1 MAKCTGSRDEGDRAD
16 VHVHLAIRRSSF
28 DRGFFMMRRI
38 LPLLCVL
45 LAGLAV
51 VAVPGSLAQER
62 EELPEEARQELEER
76 GLTIDE
82 ARQRLRQL
90 GIDPSNPEQAA
101 RRARQL
107 GVPEARVQALLQA
120 ARQRQDTTDVDTRPG
135 RTLRNPPFPV
145 LAGTPQ
151 IEPDSISVGQLPVDI
166 EVNVPLRSQN
176 QIQRVQPGFLTAG
189 GDSVALRNV
198 QRIRGSVINGTWRGN
213 LTIPSDTSAGTW
225 TLFVRAATPDTNV
238 TLSTGRR
245 LTIFPRGE
253 LPEQDTVRA
262 ARDTLEYFGYDT
274 FETIPEA
281 FTPQPTGPA
290 DGSYV
295 VGPDDELRL
304 TVWGGA
310 EFTYELPVDQGGRVT
325 VPNVGQFTVSGKS
338 LDELRTEM
346 KQWLSQSYS
355 GLTSDPPTVFMD
367 LTLTRVR
374 PTQIFVLGEVA
385 QPGGYVVSSF
395 ATVFNALY
403 SVGGPL
409 QRGSLRNIEV
419 IRDGEVVETVD
430 LYDYLLQ
437 GYSSDP
443 VQLQSNDYVFVPPR
457 GETVAITGP
466 VKRPA
471 YYEMTDDETV
481 GDLIEYAGGLEPNAY
496 TKRFQI
502 ERIVPP
508 AEREDPSVA
517 REVID
522 GDLQAARSDTAQVP
536 LADGDRVKVLSISEA
551 QDPAV
556 QARVDAAEVTGAV
569 FQPGQYEI
577 GGEVRTVKD
586 LIERADGLT
595 GDAYRQQATLVRIDD
610 TLSETSR
617 SLDLDAAMEDQPQFN
632 VVLQP
637 GDSLHVASVQEMRGR
652 RTVEITG
659 EVRDPGSYRY
669 RDGMTIRN
677 LLLQVGGLTDDEYL
691 KDVFLGRADLFRVSN
706 DGDEERVIPFHLGEA
721 LAGDGMADRSLQPED
736 EIRIYPAT
744 VGRLEER
751 FVRINGAV
759 QDTGR
764 YAYRDNMTLK
774 DAILQANGFTEGASL
789 RKVTVTR
796 MVERRGQEEL
806 RASTMEVPLVDRDV
820 DPKNVDFS
828 VRDTAQ
834 ALAAAEN
841 FELQHRDQVFV
852 RQNPSFQPQKTVTV
866 RGEVRYPG
874 EYTLLRDG
882 ERLSNVIQRAGGI
895 RPTGYLKG
903 GRLLRRS
910 QTEEGTLGRQT
921 AEQVIVEMQRAIRG
935 DPEEDVTLQPDDEI
949 IIPTQPNTVAVR
961 GNVANEGLIKHE
973 SGERVGYYLDRA
985 GGTRENTQDVFLTQA
1000 SGATFK
1006 VNTGWFRRTPVVD
1019 DGAVIRVEEEPE
1031 QEDQID
1037 YSQIASNVTQ
1047 VLSSTLTLLVLATRA
1062 FN

>member
-1 MAKCTGSRDEGDRAD
+1 
-16 VHVHLAIRRSSF
+16 
-28 DRGFFMMRRI
+28 MMRR
-38 LPLLCVL
+38 LFPLLCAL
-45 LAGLAV
+45 LVGLAV
-51 VAVPGSLAQER
+51 VGVPDSQAQER
-62 EELPEEARQELEER
+62 EDLPEEARQELEER
-76 GLTIDE
+76 GLTIEE

-101 RRARQL
+101 RRARDL
-107 GVPEARVQALLQA
+107 GVPEARIQALLQA
-120 ARQRQDTTDVDTRPG
+120 ARQRQDTTGVDPRPG

-145 LAGTPQ
+145 LAGTPE
-151 IEPDSISVGQLPVDI
+151 IDPDSISVDQLPVDI
-166 EVNVPLRSQN
+166 EVSVPLRSQN
-176 QIQRVQPGFLTAG
+176 QIRRVQPGFLTAG
-189 GDSVALRNV
+189 GDSVGVRNV
-198 QRIRGSVINGTWRGN
+198 QRIRGSVINGTWRGD
-213 LTIPSDTSAGTW
+213 LTIPADTSDGTW
-225 TLFVRAATPDTNV
+225 NLFVRAATPDTSV

-253 LPEQDTVRA
+253 LPDRDTARA

-274 FETIPEA
+274 FDTIPEA

-374 PTQIFVLGEVA
+374 PTQIFVLGEVP

-409 QRGSLRNIEV
+409 QRGSLRNIRV

-437 GYSSDP
+437 GYSPDP
-443 VQLQSNDYVFVPPR
+443 VQLQSNDYLFVPPR
-457 GETVAITGP
+457 GETVAVTGP

-471 YYEMTDDETV
+471 YYEMKEDETV
-481 GDLIEYAGGLEPNAY
+481 GDLIEYAGGLKPNAY

-517 REVID
+517 REVLD
-522 GDLQAARSDTAQVP
+522 GDLQAARSDTARVP
-536 LADGDRVKVLSISEA
+536 LADGDRVNVLSISEA

-556 QARVDAAEVTGAV
+556 KAQVDAAEVTGAV
-569 FQPGQYEI
+569 FQPGRYEI
-577 GGEVRTVKD
+577 GDEVRTVKD
-586 LIERADGLT
+586 LIEQADGLT

-610 TLSETSR
+610 TLSETAR
-617 SLDLDAAMEDQPQFN
+617 SLDLTAAMEDRPQSN

-659 EVRDPGSYRY
+659 QVRDPGSYRY

-677 LLLQVGGLTDDEYL
+677 LLLQAGGLTDDEYL

-721 LAGDGMADRSLQPED
+721 LDGDGMADRPLRPQD

-744 VGRLEER
+744 VERLEER
-751 FVRINGAV
+751 FVQISGAV

-774 DAILQANGFTEGASL
+774 DAILQANGFTEAASL

-796 MVERRGQEEL
+796 MVERQGEEER
-806 RASTMEVPLVDRDV
+806 RANTMEVPLVDRDV

-828 VRDTAQ
+828 VRDTAR
-834 ALAAAEN
+834 ALEAAAN
-841 FELQHRDQVFV
+841 FELQHRDQIFV
-852 RQNPSFQPQKTVTV
+852 RRNPSFQPQQTVTV
-866 RGEVRYPG
+866 RGEVQYPG

-903 GRLLRRS
+903 GRLVRRS
-910 QTEEGTLGRQT
+910 QTEEGTLGRRT
-921 AEQVIVEMQRAIRG
+921 AEQVIVEMQRAVRG
-935 DPEEDVTLQPDDEI
+935 DPEEDVSLQPGDEVV
-949 IIPTQPNTVAVR
+949 IPTQPNTVAVR

-973 SGERVGYYLDRA
+973 SGERVDYYLDRA

-1037 YSQIASNVTQ
+1037 YSEVASSAAQ
-1047 VLSSTLTLLVLATRA
+1047 VLSSALTILVLATRA
-1062 FN
+1062 FD